1 MHELSIAQ
9 NIMDIVEQHL
19 PDEHQGN
26 VKSIKLKIGEMS
38 GVVVESLEFCFS
50 AVTAGTRFEG
60 AVLDVDHIGLTAR
73 CEQCA
78 TVSPVSNS
86 AFICQACGSN
96 HLTIISGRELHVSE
110 IEIADNDREET

>member
-9 NIMDIVEQHL
+9 SIMEIVAEHV
-19 PDEHQGN
+19 PDDYQGS
-26 VKSIKLKIGEMS
+26 VKSITLKVGELS

-60 AVLDVDHIGLTAR
+60 AVLEVERIGLTAR

-78 TVSPVSNS
+78 TVSPVSNN
-86 AFICQACGSN
+86 AFICQACGSTQ
-96 HLTIISGRELHVSE
+96 LTIISGRELQVSE
-110 IEIADNDREET
+110 IEVADNERKET

>member
-9 NIMDIVEQHL
+9 SILDIVEQHL
-19 PDEHQGN
+19 PEDHQGS
-26 VKSIKLKIGEMS
+26 VKSIKLKVGELS

-50 AVTAGTRFEG
+50 AVTAGTRFER
-60 AVLDVDHIGLTAR
+60 AVLEIERIGLAAR

-78 TVSPVSNS
+78 TVSPVSHS

-110 IEIADNDREET
+110 LEIADNEGEET